1 MNNNI
6 NLIKR
11 DNRIVVSS
19 REVAENFEKR
29 HTEVLRAIEDKISQ
43 NAVLR
48 SDKYFIEQSYKAGT
62 GKNYK
67 EYLMT
72 RDGFSFLVMG
82 FTGQKA
88 DEFKLA
94 YIEAF
99 NKMELAL
106 KIRNEKELNVQEVET
121 KKKNADARLKN
132 ANIKEAKFL
141 LEVAD
146 KYRDILSS
154 QSVELIT
161 INAIEKI
168 NGKNT
173 VERPKLLNSKYYSAG
188 EIGQELGLSGNMIGR
203 IANNNNIKTDEYGIK
218 VLDKS
223 RSSDKQVPTFKYNEN
238 GRKRIIELVREGK

>member
-11 DNRIVVSS
+11 DNKIVVSS
-19 REVAENFEKR
+19 REIAENFEKL
-29 HTEVLRAIEDKISQ
+29 HKDVLKAIRNIECSEEFRERNFAPSSYYNEQ
-43 NAVLR
+43 N
-48 SDKYFIEQSYKAGT
+48 KKQP
-62 GKNYK
+62 
-67 EYLMT
+67 EYLIT
-72 RDGFSFLVMG
+72 RDGFTMLAMG
-82 FTGQKA
+82 FTGKKA
-88 DEFKLA
+88 MQFKEA

-106 KIRNEKELNVQEVET
+106 KTKNKEVFNVELIET

-188 EIGQELGLSGNMIGR
+188 EIGQELGLTGKMIGM
-203 IANNNNIKTDEYGIK
+203 IANRNNVKTDEYGIK

-223 RSSDKQVPTFKYNEN
+223 RSSNKQVPTFKYNEK
-238 GRKRIIELVREGK
+238 GKQRIIELVREGK

>member
-11 DNRIVVSS
+11 DNKIVVSS
-19 REVAENFEKR
+19 REIAENFEKE
-29 HTEVLRAIEDKISQ
+29 HSKVLRAIRNLECSSEFRQANFGESSYYNEQ
-43 NAVLR
+43 N
-48 SDKYFIEQSYKAGT
+48 KQQP
-62 GKNYK
+62 
-67 EYLMT
+67 EYLIT
-72 RDGFSFLVMG
+72 RDGFTLLAMG
-82 FTGQKA
+82 FTGKKA
-88 DEFKLA
+88 MQFKEA

-106 KIRNEKELNVQEVET
+106 KTKNKEVFNVELIET

-173 VERPKLLNSKYYSAG
+173 VERAKLLNSKYYSAG
-188 EIGQELGLSGNMIGR
+188 EIGKELGLTGKMIGM
-203 IANNNNIKTDEYGIK
+203 IANRNSVKTDEYGIK

-223 RSSDKQVPTFKYNEN
+223 RSSNKQVPTFKYNEK
-238 GRKRIIELVREGK
+238 GRERIIELVREGK